1 MKNTKKTNR
10 FFDFIEREAKKFR
23 LSALGS
29 VVAFVTIIL
38 IYEREYTIG
47 ALTFLGFAAFV
58 SIDVSLNSIKMRL
71 DRIENAM
78 DREDRD
84 ATSDRTHSG
93 RQE

>member
-29 VVAFVTIIL
+29 VVAFVAIIL
-38 IYEREYTIG
+38 IYEREFTIG

-58 SIDVSLNSIKMRL
+58 SIDVSLNSIKRRL
-71 DRIENAM
+71 DRIEKAM

-84 ATSDRTHSG
+84 ATSDLPNSELR
-93 RQE
+93 E